1 MAMSGCVAGAGD
13 RSSLP
18 QWCGRTS
25 TTVSPTGRP
34 RASIS
39 IRLSGEAIVGTEDH
53 GIPGADFSVVLA
65 DSVAEDDTKSIVVRS
80 RWQPTNQP
88 FASLGP
94 RSSGSISAGSCSR
107 RSHSAGSI
115 RTRCMGT
122 ARVAAAGLMR
132 REQYIRAEQRGCAH
146 SMMLLSQQMRIVIGG
161 HRSNKSDRLASGR
174 RLALF
179 RDAAIK
185 TLADLESLAA
195 PDDQTCVRCSA
206 SSANV
211 GQGTRHATPDA
222 RGPPRRRQSLLQQ
235 RAI

>member
-1 MAMSGCVAGAGD
+1 MSGCVAGAGD

-34 RASIS
+34 RASTS
-39 IRLSGEAIVGTEDH
+39 IRRSGEAIVGTEDH

-65 DSVAEDDTKSIVVRS
+65 NSVAEDDTKSIVVRS
-80 RWQPTNQP
+80 RRQPTNQP

-94 RSSGSISAGSCSR
+94 RSSASISAGSCSR
-107 RSHSAGSI
+107 RSHSTGSI

-132 REQYIRAEQRGCAH
+132 RDQYIRAEQRGCAH

-161 HRSNKSDRLASGR
+161 HRSNKSDRLAFGR
-174 RLALF
+174 SIFPGRS
-179 RDAAIK
+179 DQD
-185 TLADLESLAA
+185 LADLESLAA

-206 SSANV
+206 NSANV
-211 GQGTRHATPDA
+211 GQETRRATLDA
-222 RGPPRRRQSLLQQ
+222 RGPPRRR
-235 RAI
+235 